1 MKRTATSATRQSKTL
16 GAASLALS
24 PSFEP
29 AIENGGKT
37 SFLKFLRAT
46 SFLPGGR
53 ILAGAGT
60 GRRVTLFNCFVMG
73 VIEDSLSGIL
83 SALSEG
89 TLTLQQGGGV
99 DDFSTLRPKGMR
111 AKGGGAIASGPVSF
125 MQVWDAMSETLM
137 ATGPRRAAIMGT
149 LRCDHPDIELF
160 IGAKREPGRLR
171 HFNLSVQITDAFMAA
186 VRSAADWPL
195 IFPAAACSGEELV
208 YRDWPGTPV
217 QCRAMSCAPFL
228 PAPCGRDFAHRLR
241 DRGAGRALRRSHQRD
256 EQPLVRRGKHDDE
269 PLRRGSVAALRR
281 VRSRLINLTQFIEQP
296 FTERARLDATALTDT
311 VVRPFAFS
319 TTSSMSRAFRC
330 RSIEK
335 TRAARGG

>member
-1 MKRTATSATRQSKTL
+1 MDEIAHHVWQTKYRYK
-16 GAASLALS
+16 
-24 PSFEP
+24 
-29 AIENGGKT
+29 ENGYLRDETIKDT
-37 SFLKFLRAT
+37 WRRVARAIAAVEPRDREWWEDKFFEILKGYK
-46 SFLPGGR
+46 FLPGGR

-99 DDFSTLRPKGMR
+99 GYDFSTLRPKGMR
-111 AKGGGAIASGPVSF
+111 AKGVGAIASGPVSF
-125 MQVWDAMSETLM
+125 MQIWDAMSEALM

-186 VRSAADWPL
+186 VHSDTDWPL
-195 IFPAAACSGEELV
+195 FFRQQPAAAKSSSTATG
-208 YRDWPGTPV
+208 RGTPV

-228 PAPCGRDFAHRLR
+228 PASCGTRFC
-241 DRGAGRALRRSHQRD
+241 G
-256 EQPLVRRGKHDDE
+256 PLTR
-269 PLRRGSVAALRR
+269 P
-281 VRSRLINLTQFIEQP
+281 RSRACSLW
-296 FTERARLDATALTDT
+296 TA
-311 VVRPFAFS
+311 S
-319 TTSSMSRAFRC
+319 T
-330 RSIEK
+330 
-335 TRAARGG
+335 G